1 MRFCIGYDLTSGFI
15 RNPGG
20 RFAAAGAIGGKT
32 DETLRE
38 KEVINTGNCRRL
50 GCVVDLVVDMKKGCV
65 QAIVVPGPG
74 RLCGLFG
81 YDSEYVIPF
90 ECICKV
96 GPDIILVDICEEKF
110 LCECR

>member
-1 MRFCIGYDLTSGFI
+1 M
-15 RNPGG
+15 
-20 RFAAAGAIGGKT
+20 
-32 DETLRE
+32 
-38 KEVINTGNCRRL
+38 
-50 GCVVDLVVDMKKGCV
+50 VDLVVDMKKGCV

-96 GPDIILVDICEEKF
+96 GPDIILVDICEKNFSVSAGNSGYDLLTVITGRWYTDTRFWRKDGTSDEMSILRQSGHKSD
-110 LCECR
+110 

>member
-1 MRFCIGYDLTSGFI
+1 M
-15 RNPGG
+15 
-20 RFAAAGAIGGKT
+20 
-32 DETLRE
+32 
-38 KEVINTGNCRRL
+38 
-50 GCVVDLVVDMKKGCV
+50 VDLVVDMKKGCV
-65 QAIVVPGPG
+65 QAIVVAGAWET
-74 RLCGLFG
+74 LWSLFG

>member
-1 MRFCIGYDLTSGFI
+1 MRLCD
-15 RNPGG
+15 
-20 RFAAAGAIGGKT
+20 
-32 DETLRE
+32 LRE
-38 KEVINTGNCRRL
+38 KEVINTVNCRRL
-50 GCVVDLVVDMKKGCV
+50 GCVEDLGGDMKKGCV

-74 RLCGLFG
+74 RLGGLFG

>member
-1 MRFCIGYDLTSGFI
+1 MRLCD
-15 RNPGG
+15 
-20 RFAAAGAIGGKT
+20 
-32 DETLRE
+32 LRE

-96 GPDIILVDICEEKF
+96 GPDIILVDIRFWRKDGTSDEMSILRQSGHKSD
-110 LCECR
+110 

>member
-1 MRFCIGYDLTSGFI
+1 MRLCDL
-15 RNPGG
+15 
-20 RFAAAGAIGGKT
+20 K
-32 DETLRE
+32 E
-38 KEVINTGNCRRL
+38 KEVINTVDCRRL
-50 GCVVDLVVDMKKGCV
+50 GCVVDLVVDMHKGCV

-74 RLCGLFG
+74 KFCGLLG

-110 LCECR
+110 LCECK